1 MLAHIKSYALAGIEG
16 YPVTAEIDINPGLPS
31 FEIVGFAD
39 TVVREARE
47 RVRAA
52 VKNSGF
58 EFPLEKIVVN
68 LSPAE
73 EKKEGT
79 RFDLAISLGI
89 LCASGQI
96 PAEKLE
102 GWCAVGAL
110 SLDGSVKPVSGILP
124 VLLSAKARGNVR
136 FLIPA
141 GNTGEAAFVEGAAC
155 VPVKSL
161 SECARYLLGETELC
175 AIPPRGE
182 LFPEDGSARSA
193 EESACDFR
201 YVAGQAAAK
210 RAAEIA
216 AAGGHNL
223 LLIGPPGSGKT
234 MIAKCIPSILPEMSF
249 SEALEV
255 TKIHSV
261 AGELDLS
268 RGLVCARPFRSPH
281 HTASRVSLI
290 GGGRDARPG
299 EISLAHHGVLFLDEL
314 PEYPRATL
322 ETLRQPLEDGN
333 ISISRANAKLEYPAE
348 FMLVAS
354 MNPCPC
360 GYLGSEKGECKCTPS
375 EIRRYRNRLSGPLL
389 DRIDIHVEADG
400 VEYADLRSDRPEESS
415 AEIRARVNAARKI
428 QRKRF
433 CGGAAS
439 NARMT
444 PAMIREY
451 CKLDGAGEELLSA
464 AFDRLRLSARAYTR
478 VLKVARTVADL
489 AGEEN
494 ITAAHLAEAIGYRVL
509 DRKYF

>member
-1 MLAHIKSYALAGIEG
+1 MLAHVKSYALAGIEG

-73 EKKEGT
+73 ERKEGT

-89 LCASGQI
+89 LCASGQL
-96 PAEKLE
+96 PAGRLE

-110 SLDGSVKPVSGILP
+110 SLDGSVKPVGGILP
-124 VLLSAKARGNVR
+124 VLLSAKARGNLR

-141 GNTGEAAFVEGAAC
+141 GNAGEAAFAEGVEC
-155 VPVKSL
+155 VAVKSL
-161 SECARYLLGETELC
+161 SECARYLSGEAELS
-175 AIPPRGE
+175 ALPNRGDFDE
-182 LFPEDGSARSA
+182 RDGRALSA
-193 EESACDFR
+193 EESSCDFR

-234 MIAKCIPSILPEMSF
+234 MIAKCIPSILPDMSF
-249 SEALEV
+249 GEALEV
-255 TKIHSV
+255 SKIHSV
-261 AGELDLS
+261 AGGLDLS
-268 RGLVCARPFRSPH
+268 RGLVCARPFRTPH

-322 ETLRQPLEDGN
+322 ETLRQPLEDGK
-333 ISISRANAKLEYPAE
+333 ITISRANAKLEYPAE

-415 AEIRARVNAARKI
+415 AEIRSRVNAARKL
-428 QRKRF
+428 QRERF
-433 CGGAAS
+433 RGGAAS

-451 CKLDGAGEELLSA
+451 CKLDSAGEELLSA
-464 AFDRLRLSARAYTR
+464 AFDRLGLSARAYTR
-478 VLKVARTVADL
+478 VLKVARTIADL
-489 AGEEN
+489 AGEEK
-494 ITAAHLAEAIGYRVL
+494 ISAAHLAEAIGYRVL
-509 DRKYF
+509 DRK

>member
-52 VKNSGF
+52 IKNSGF

-141 GNTGEAAFVEGAAC
+141 GNAGEAAFVEGAAC

-193 EESACDFR
+193 EESASDFR

-234 MIAKCIPSILPEMSF
+234 MIAKCIPSILPEMNF

-290 GGGRDARPG
+290 GGGRDAPTRRNQPCASRRFVFG
-299 EISLAHHGVLFLDEL
+299 RTARIS
-314 PEYPRATL
+314 PRHPRDAAPTPRGREHFDFPRQR
-322 ETLRQPLEDGN
+322 ETR
-333 ISISRANAKLEYPAE
+333 ISRGIHACREHE
-348 FMLVAS
+348 S
-354 MNPCPC
+354 
-360 GYLGSEKGECKCTPS
+360 
-375 EIRRYRNRLSGPLL
+375 LS
-389 DRIDIHVEADG
+389 
-400 VEYADLRSDRPEESS
+400 
-415 AEIRARVNAARKI
+415 
-428 QRKRF
+428 
-433 CGGAAS
+433 
-439 NARMT
+439 
-444 PAMIREY
+444 
-451 CKLDGAGEELLSA
+451 
-464 AFDRLRLSARAYTR
+464 LRLSRFRERGVQVHAKRNPQVPQPAFGTSSRPYRHSRRGGRGGVRGSAVGQTR
-478 VLKVARTVADL
+478 REFRGNPRPGQRRSKDSAETLLRRCGVQC
-489 AGEEN
+489 
-494 ITAAHLAEAIGYRVL
+494 AHDSGDDTGIL
-509 DRKYF
+509 

>member
-1 MLAHIKSYALAGIEG
+1 MLAHVKSYALTGIEG

-52 VKNSGF
+52 IKNSGF

-124 VLLSAKARGNVR
+124 VLLSAKARGNAR

-141 GNTGEAAFVEGAAC
+141 GNAGEAAFVEGAAC

-175 AIPPRGE
+175 AILPSGE
-182 LFPEDGSARSA
+182 FFPEGVGSA

-268 RGLVCARPFRSPH
+268 RVWCARAPFALR
-281 HTASRVSLI
+281 TTR
-290 GGGRDARPG
+290 RPG
-299 EISLAHHGVLFLDEL
+299 
-314 PEYPRATL
+314 YPSSAAEGARDPVKSA
-322 ETLRQPLEDGN
+322 LRTTAFCFWTNCPN
-333 ISISRANAKLEYPAE
+333 IPAPPSRRCANPSRTGTFRFPARTRNSNIPRNSCLSRA
-348 FMLVAS
+348 
-354 MNPCPC
+354 
-360 GYLGSEKGECKCTPS
+360 
-375 EIRRYRNRLSGPLL
+375 
-389 DRIDIHVEADG
+389 
-400 VEYADLRSDRPEESS
+400 
-415 AEIRARVNAARKI
+415 
-428 QRKRF
+428 
-433 CGGAAS
+433 
-439 NARMT
+439 
-444 PAMIREY
+444 
-451 CKLDGAGEELLSA
+451 
-464 AFDRLRLSARAYTR
+464 
-478 VLKVARTVADL
+478 
-489 AGEEN
+489 
-494 ITAAHLAEAIGYRVL
+494 
-509 DRKYF
+509 